1 MAHGPH
7 CRVLVQP
14 SRKSRAGYGTYGMHA
29 FLIAGGLYSIPAL
42 RKTWGEETV
51 YTRYQE
57 RFEHPVAL
65 LSEHDGVGR

>member
-1 MAHGPH
+1 
-7 CRVLVQP
+7 
-14 SRKSRAGYGTYGMHA
+14 MHA
-29 FLIAGGLYSIPAL
+29 FLIAGGLYSIPALRQTGAEDKVYSKRQELKRASAL